1 MAKGDHIPDFSW
13 DKEYKRLPDE
23 GNLEIYEQGGL
34 KYKLDKPKDPIAEIV
49 QPTIDRSN
57 PFFIDFT
64 DQINAG
70 VEYVEQAQGEGPG
83 MGKVFGVMAKEAVK
97 VEGATLTGMGI
108 GSLPVFSGPT
118 LGLSIPAGG
127 FIGRITGAYTASMS
141 AQKELGLEP
150 SRGMAFLDV
159 VMSFNPFGRVARKV
173 KFIKEFGSNVGGAA
187 IRKLSSKDI
196 ISKAFA
202 DRLAQDNSP
211 FMKAGSAIL
220 AGTTG
225 GAVTG
230 GVYST
235 YNQWETGDITMG
247 QIFEDSRKTA
257 LFGLFTSAGI
267 RSLGATKNLT
277 IKQYDDAL
285 VNKKNPFHKDANVIQ
300 NIMDGTVKASDSYV
314 KKKASDIYMGF
325 KVAYSDRYEYIKRL
339 QKDSGGE
346 NYYNNQGI
354 LKSTGD
360 STDAYQRYR
369 LEAGQVINKQQE
381 YAGRRNVIKELTQ
394 EMAAKNGYKYKE
406 LRQVANQYMI
416 ARRQLEINNNNPS
429 PRGKPFTGISNED
442 LKKKMD
448 AIESLSFFKDD
459 LKPIIDMKQDMAHS
473 ILKEGVD
480 AGIYKSGKDFDP
492 TGKTKTE
499 DTYLQILK
507 KNPFYVPLNR
517 TVDWNKINT
526 SGKINQKSIAP
537 KSAKQLKEDPAGD
550 IRDLDINLQFSI
562 DDAIFT
568 AERNKSIQI
577 AANLVEKNPHAQ
589 DVVGK
594 VITVKNKD
602 TGRPLRVDEYQRPNS
617 NHIEFYEN
625 GKRKAIDVSDTK
637 NDMFKEALTW
647 MPHEQRSSF
656 YNWNS
661 MLVNSF
667 SLAIKAQAAQ
677 LTAYSPTFQAVNP
690 FRDRQDAFL
699 RNLANMDFKN
709 AFSVFSPTKAFAD
722 TGTIFKHGMMKNAKT
737 YNNNDI
743 EYIEFLQN
751 GGGAGSYGVD
761 FQNSVQ
767 TAFKKLEYADMFGD
781 NSIAKTGRNFFNFV
795 GTINSVFEQSTRFQ
809 VYKAAKASGAT
820 PSQAALQARDSSFD
834 PLAGGRSQ
842 RGISTAWMFSNPAIQ
857 GTKNVVRAMNPTT
870 EKGRKNLAIVGT
882 GLYTVG
888 VYQEY
893 HNNSVFGTNW
903 RDYVGADSDYGNFIL
918 GNHWVFIDPKHTPLE
933 PGGAPQNLGQDGRPS
948 YKKFP
953 MGFAMSS
960 FNTIPSALAQY
971 TMNPEFRNGGKESL
985 DAWWKKTI
993 DTVHNNTM
1001 PIPLDLKPTIYRN
1014 VMEIAGVEETDVFG
1028 RKIKKWS
1035 PKTTTNPFYTMDSEI
1050 VQLSPSK
1057 DRIPAGYDDT
1067 AVGKVMIGMADLAD
1081 KVLDAGGIEKN
1092 KFTPETF
1099 EHFFKTYA
1107 KAAYTTS
1114 DIVKSGHAVYQ
1125 NVVNGVPM
1133 PKDINLPIV
1142 RRFYGEGYTDT
1153 VVRDLKLYKPSMQS
1167 LEDETYLFNN
1177 KGYNAVKGVAKEYKK
1192 ALREGEYSPHVDT
1205 ALFESKAKEM
1215 LMGDPKLYALWNNNK
1230 QKIDNNVGFFQSR
1243 LKNKSRTDQ
1252 ARIMLKMQQ
1261 TLPDDKYNYVRDE
1274 MIDNDIINPT
1284 TIKRMRIIEQLEK
1297 NGELIGLSPSSKE
1310 ILIRKKTE
1318 KVKSR

>member
-1 MAKGDHIPDFSW
+1 MATGDHIPYFSW

-34 KYKLDKPKDPIAEIV
+34 KYKLEKSKDPIAEIV

-83 MGKVFGVMAKEAVK
+83 MGKVLGVIAKEAAK
-97 VEGATLTGMGI
+97 VEGATMTGMGI
-108 GSLPVFSGPT
+108 GSLPFF
-118 LGLSIPAGG
+118 SIPSGGSSVPIGG
-127 FIGRITGAYTASMS
+127 FIGRVTGAYTASLA

-150 SRGMAFLDV
+150 SKGMAFLDV

-173 KFIKEFGSNVGGAA
+173 KFINEFGSNVGGAA

-211 FMKAGSAIL
+211 FMKAGSAML

-230 GVYST
+230 GIYST

-247 QIFEDSRKTA
+247 QIFEDAQKTA
-257 LFGLFTSAGI
+257 LFGLVTSAGI
-267 RSLGATKNLT
+267 RSLSGTKNLT
-277 IKQYDDAL
+277 IKEYDKAL
-285 VNKKNPFHKDANVIQ
+285 VNKDHAFHKDANVIQ

-314 KKKASDIYMGF
+314 KKKASDIFMGF
-325 KVAYSDRYEYIKRL
+325 KTAYSDRYEYIKRL

-354 LKSTGD
+354 LRSTDD
-360 STDAYQRYR
+360 STDAYQRFR
-369 LEAGQVINKQQE
+369 LEPGQVIQKQQQQ
-381 YAGRRNVIKELTQ
+381 AGLRNTIKEFTQ
-394 EMAAKNGYKYKE
+394 EMAAKNGFKYKE
-406 LRQVANQYMI
+406 FRQIVNQYMI

-448 AIESLSFFKDD
+448 AIEKLSFFKDD
-459 LKPIIDMKQDMAHS
+459 LKPIIDMKQDMAHM

-480 AGIYKSGKDFDP
+480 AGIYKGGKDFDP
-492 TGKTKTE
+492 TGKTRTE

-517 TVDWNKINT
+517 EVDWNKINT

-537 KSAKQLKEDPAGD
+537 KSAKQLKEDPSGD
-550 IRDLDINLQFSI
+550 IRDLDINLQFSM

-568 AERNKSIQI
+568 AERNKSLQV
-577 AANLVEKNPHAQ
+577 AAKLVEKNPHAQ

-594 VITVKNKD
+594 VITVKNKE
-602 TGRPLRVDEYQRPNS
+602 TGKPLRVDEYQRPNS

-625 GKRKAIDVSDTK
+625 GKRKAIDVTDTK

-647 MPHEQRSSF
+647 MPLEQRSSF
-656 YNWNS
+656 YNFNS

-667 SLAIKAQAAQ
+667 SLAIKAQSAQ
-677 LTAYSPTFQAVNP
+677 LTAYEPTFQ
-690 FRDRQDAFL
+690 FRNLIRDKQDAFL
-699 RNLANMDFKN
+699 RNLHNMDLKN
-709 AFSVFSPTKAFAD
+709 AFSVFSPTQLFAD
-722 TGTIFKHGMMKNAKT
+722 AATIYKHGQMKNT
-737 YNNNDI
+737 RTFNNNDI
-743 EYIEFLQN
+743 DYIEFLQN

-767 TAFKKLEYADMFGD
+767 TAFKKLEYADMFGA
-781 NSIAKTGRNFFNFV
+781 NHNKVGRNFIEFV
-795 GTINSVFEQSTRFQ
+795 GTINSVFEQNTRFN
-809 VYKAAKASGAT
+809 VYKAAKKAGAT
-820 PSQAALQARDSSFD
+820 PQQAALQARDSSFD
-834 PLAGGRSQ
+834 PLAGGRNQ
-842 RGISTAWMFSNPAIQ
+842 RGLSTAYMFANPAIQ
-857 GTKNVVRAMNPTT
+857 GTKNFFRAMNPTT
-870 EKGRKNLAIVGT
+870 EKGRKNMAIVGS
-882 GLYTVG
+882 GLFTLG

-903 RDYVGADSDYGNFIL
+903 RDYVGADTDYGNFIL
-918 GNHWVFIDPKHTPLE
+918 GNHWVFIDPKHAPLE
-933 PGGAPQNLGQDGRPS
+933 PGGAPQNLGPDGRPS

-953 MGFAMSS
+953 MGFAMSTM
-960 FNTIPSALAQY
+960 NTIPSGLAQFA
-971 TMNPEFRNGGKESL
+971 MNPEFRNGGMESL
-985 DAWWKKTI
+985 RSWWKKTI
-993 DTVHNNTM
+993 DTVQNNTQ
-1001 PIPLDLKPTIYRN
+1001 PLPLDLKPTVYRN
-1014 VMEIAGVEETDVFG
+1014 VMEIAGVEETDIYG

-1057 DRIPAGYDDT
+1057 DRIPAGYDKT
-1067 AVGKVMIGMADLAD
+1067 TIGKITIGMADLAD
-1081 KVLDAGGIEKN
+1081 KVLDAGGVEKN

-1099 EHFFKTYA
+1099 EHFLKTYA
-1107 KAAYTTS
+1107 KVAYTTA
-1114 DIVKSGHAVYQ
+1114 DVAQAGWHIFNNVY
-1125 NVVNGVPM
+1125 NGVPL
-1133 PKDINLPIV
+1133 PKDIQIPIV
-1142 RRFYGEGYTDT
+1142 KAFYGEGYTDT
-1153 VVRDLKLYKPSMQS
+1153 VVKDLNLYKPSIQS

-1177 KGYNAVKGVAKEYKK
+1177 KGYNAVKGVEKEYKK
-1192 ALREGEYSPHVDT
+1192 ALREGEFSPHVD
-1205 ALFESKAKEM
+1205 AGLFESKAKEM
-1215 LMGDPKLYALWNNNK
+1215 LMGDPKLYALWNNK
-1230 QKIDNNVGFFQSR
+1230 KIKIDNNVGFFQGR
-1243 LKNKSRTDQ
+1243 LKNKGRTDQ
-1252 ARIMLKMQQ
+1252 ARIMLKMKQ

-1297 NGELIGLSPSSKE
+1297 NGELIGLSPSLKE
-1310 ILIRKKTE
+1310 ILIREKTE